1 MKLEKEKNSTSGYY
15 KIGYDRHS
23 ENYLMETDDAFGNHR
38 YFIITQLQYMWFEDD
53 PDKLE
58 ALYDDCVKKNNRSK
72 IFFFSNWEKENS
84 EEQNQ
89 LMWEYSYRE
98 VLIGKCREEVHKI
111 IGNPDESTMDQRIEK
126 FYMSENLR
134 LQLVYEKDICQ
145 DVAC

>member
-1 MKLEKEKNSTSGYY
+1 MEKEKNSTSGYY

-23 ENYLMETDDAFGNHR
+23 ENYLMETDDIFGNHR
-38 YFIITQLQYMWFEDD
+38 YFIITQQQYMWFEDN

-89 LMWEYSYRE
+89 LMWEYSYRK
-98 VLIGKCREEVHKI
+98 VLIGKRREEVHKI
-111 IGNPDESTMDQRIEK
+111 IGNPNESTIDK
-126 FYMSENLR
+126 NWSL
-134 LQLVYEKDICQ
+134 YEKNKNL
-145 DVAC
+145 

>member
-1 MKLEKEKNSTSGYY
+1 MEKEKNSTSGYY

-23 ENYLMETDDAFGNHR
+23 ENYLMETDDTFGNHR
-38 YFIITQLQYMWFEDD
+38 YFIITQQQYMWFEDN

-89 LMWEYSYRE
+89 LMWEYSYRK
-98 VLIGKCREEVHKI
+98 VLIGKHREEVHKI
-111 IGNPDESTMDQRIEK
+111 IGNPNESTIDK
-126 FYMSENLR
+126 NWSL
-134 LQLVYEKDICQ
+134 YEKNKNL
-145 DVAC
+145 

>member
-98 VLIGKCREEVHKI
+98 VLIGKRREEVHKI
-111 IGNPDESTMDQRIEK
+111 IGIQMK
-126 FYMSENLR
+126 
-134 LQLVYEKDICQ
+134 
-145 DVAC
+145 A

>member
-1 MKLEKEKNSTSGYY
+1 MEKEKNSTSGYY

-23 ENYLMETDDAFGNHR
+23 ENYLMETDDTFGNHR
-38 YFIITQLQYMWFEDD
+38 YFIITQQQYMWFEDN

-89 LMWEYSYRE
+89 LMWEYSCRK
-98 VLIGKCREEVHKI
+98 VLIGKRREEVHKI
-111 IGNPDESTMDQRIEK
+111 IGNPNESTIDK
-126 FYMSENLR
+126 NWSL
-134 LQLVYEKDICQ
+134 YEKNKNL
-145 DVAC
+145 

>member
-1 MKLEKEKNSTSGYY
+1 MRNPGK

-23 ENYLMETDDAFGNHR
+23 ENYLMETDDTFGNHR
-38 YFIITQLQYMWFEDD
+38 YFIITQQQYMWFEDN

-89 LMWEYSYRE
+89 LMWEYSYRK
-98 VLIGKCREEVHKI
+98 VLIGKRREEVHKI
-111 IGNPDESTMDQRIEK
+111 IGNPNESTIDK
-126 FYMSENLR
+126 NWSL
-134 LQLVYEKDICQ
+134 YEKNKNL
-145 DVAC
+145 

>member
-23 ENYLMETDDAFGNHR
+23 ENYLMETDDTFGNHR
-38 YFIITQLQYMWFEDD
+38 YFIITQQQYMCFEDD

-58 ALYDDCVKKNNRSK
+58 ALYDDCVKKNNRSN

-89 LMWEYSYRE
+89 LMWEYSYRK
-98 VLIGKCREEVHKI
+98 VLIGKRREELHKI
-111 IGNPDESTMDQRIEK
+111 IGNPNESTIDK
-126 FYMSENLR
+126 NWSL
-134 LQLVYEKDICQ
+134 YEKNKNL
-145 DVAC
+145 